1 MENPMLR
8 QIASLNVLGKHIRL
22 FGQYQAKRIITRP
35 LRRGLHLRPAII
47 KEGPLSI
54 TRRKFLK
61 AGTLLALSLGAPLN
75 LVFGQ
80 QGNKGGDGNTFD
92 GQDMPADPLAHY
104 TRSAFASYINSI
116 FRLYTGYS
124 TIEVALVEVKDLAP
138 DAAAAA
144 NGKEC
149 FSLLFRGGTR
159 ALRQNTYAM
168 DHPALGKFQ
177 LFLVPGAPDDNGAQ
191 SFVAIINRLSYKDNA
206 LKSAPSRLSKPST
219 VIKPDKTVVAPPPT
233 NTPAVT
239 TAPPATAPIVTQ
251 PTQIPAPTQ
260 RPVRKKKRP
269 RKLVSRPFADSNH
282 PSID

>member
-1 MENPMLR
+1 M
-8 QIASLNVLGKHIRL
+8 
-22 FGQYQAKRIITRP
+22 
-35 LRRGLHLRPAII
+35 
-47 KEGPLSI
+47 SI

-80 QGNKGGDGNTFD
+80 QGNKGGDGNQFD

-104 TRSAFASYINSI
+104 TRAAFASYINSI

-144 NGKEC
+144 SGKEC
-149 FSLLFRGGTR
+149 FSLLFRGGAT
-159 ALRQNTYAM
+159 ALRQNTYSM
-168 DHPALGKFQ
+168 DHPALGRFQ

-191 SFVAIINRLSYKDNA
+191 SFLAIINRLSYKDAADA
-206 LKSAPSRLSKPST
+206 LKSAPARLTKPSSS
-219 VIKPDKTVVAPPPT
+219 IKPDATVVAPPQT

-239 TAPPATAPIVTQ
+239 AAPPATAPVVNQ
-251 PTQIPAPTQ
+251 PAPAPTT
-260 RPVRKKKRP
+260 RPVKKKRP

-282 PSID
+282 PLID

>member
-1 MENPMLR
+1 M
-8 QIASLNVLGKHIRL
+8 
-22 FGQYQAKRIITRP
+22 
-35 LRRGLHLRPAII
+35 
-47 KEGPLSI
+47 SI

-149 FSLLFRGGTR
+149 FSLLFRGGTTP
-159 ALRQNTYAM
+159 LRQNTYAM

-206 LKSAPSRLSKPST
+206 LKSAPSRLSKPSRA
-219 VIKPDKTVVAPPPT
+219 IKPDATVVSPPQT
-233 NTPAVT
+233 NTVP
-239 TAPPATAPIVTQ
+239 TAPPAAAPSVTQ
-251 PTQIPAPTQ
+251 PTQTPAPTP
-260 RPVRKKKRP
+260 RPVKKKRP
-269 RKLVSRPFADSNH
+269 RKLVSRPFADSNR

>member
-1 MENPMLR
+1 M
-8 QIASLNVLGKHIRL
+8 
-22 FGQYQAKRIITRP
+22 
-35 LRRGLHLRPAII
+35 
-47 KEGPLSI
+47 SI

-104 TRSAFASYINSI
+104 TRAAFASYLNSI

-149 FSLLFRGGTR
+149 FSLLFRGGTT

-177 LFLVPGAPDDNGAQ
+177 LFLVPGSPDDNGAQ
-191 SFVAIINRLSYKDNA
+191 SFVAIINRLSYKDAVDA
-206 LKSAPSRLSKPST
+206 LKTAPSRLSKPSSA
-219 VIKPDKTVVAPPPT
+219 IKPDAIVVTPPQT
-233 NTPAVT
+233 NTPLVT
-239 TAPPATAPIVTQ
+239 TAPSTTAPVLTQ
-251 PTQIPAPTQ
+251 PTQTPTPST
-260 RPVRKKKRP
+260 RPVKKKRA
-269 RKLVSRPFADSNH
+269 RKLISRPFADSNH

>member
-1 MENPMLR
+1 M
-8 QIASLNVLGKHIRL
+8 
-22 FGQYQAKRIITRP
+22 
-35 LRRGLHLRPAII
+35 
-47 KEGPLSI
+47 SI

-61 AGTLLALSLGAPLN
+61 AGTLLALSLGVPLN

-80 QGNKGGDGNTFD
+80 QANKGGDGNTFD

-149 FSLLFRGGTR
+149 FSLLFRGGTK

-191 SFVAIINRLSYKDNA
+191 SFVAIINRLSYKDA
-206 LKSAPSRLSKPST
+206 VDGLKSAPSRLSKPSGGKRD
-219 VIKPDKTVVAPPPT
+219 VTVVPSPPQT
-233 NTPAVT
+233 GSPAVT
-239 TAPPATAPIVTQ
+239 TAPPATAPSVTQ
-251 PTQIPAPTQ
+251 PTQTPTPTA
-260 RPVRKKKRP
+260 RPLKKKKRP
-269 RKLVSRPFADSNH
+269 RKLVSRPFADSNR